1 MSHHLRIR
9 RKKRVFDSPN
19 RRYWFPK
26 KTTEMNGPGFK
37 FTVMSY
43 NILSDSLM
51 AFHTELYRG
60 CKNDDLIWINRW
72 PRILKEIRS
81 ISPDVLALQEAQSDH
96 YVTNIYPD
104 LKTLNY
110 EGSFKKRTGNKSDGV
125 ALFYKP
131 SRLKLQDIIS
141 LEFNQNR
148 VGLDRDNVA
157 LIGQFQTK
165 GNQSFILATTHLLFN
180 PKRSDVRLAQTAL
193 LLAELQRLSFVN
205 LSKFSPVIIAGD
217 FNFTPNS
224 MEHNF
229 WMNGKAKF
237 KQNISFGLRSIGL
250 TSNCVHEH
258 VEKYQHET
266 GSSLANKSP
275 HFIDRSARLFNP
287 LKVPYN
293 PYEAPFEEI
302 NHNFSFNS
310 IETLDQGVTCKHDD
324 RWRRVDY
331 LFYSSSKSSMLYG
344 KNEGKLKLVQVLRS
358 PMSKGLKGL
367 RIPSKMFPSDHIS
380 QAAKF
385 ILLK

>member
-1 MSHHLRIR
+1 MLMSNISQMICLTLILYCASFYFGFFPSLPTIIHIMKSSRHNLKYQATSSSGSSYTKDR
-9 RKKRVFDSPN
+9 RETRAPCHSTFSTSSDPASDLHPSNNESSSKDTAKSKSSSKKRVFDSPN

-81 ISPDVLALQEAQSDH
+81 ISPDVLALQEAQ
-96 YVTNIYPD
+96 T
-104 LKTLNY
+104 
-110 EGSFKKRTGNKSDGV
+110 
-125 ALFYKP
+125 
-131 SRLKLQDIIS
+131 
-141 LEFNQNR
+141 
-148 VGLDRDNVA
+148 
-157 LIGQFQTK
+157 
-165 GNQSFILATTHLLFN
+165 TTHLLFN

-310 IETLDQGVTCKHDD
+310 IETLDQGVTLNPLCYMEK
-324 RWRRVDY
+324 
-331 LFYSSSKSSMLYG
+331 M
-344 KNEGKLKLVQVLRS
+344 
-358 PMSKGLKGL
+358 KG
-367 RIPSKMFPSDHIS
+367 S
-380 QAAKF
+380 
-385 ILLK
+385 